1 MRMYEFKGFSKT
13 EKERGHQVK
22 QEGVI
27 HGQQIWIRK

>member
-1 MRMYEFKGFSKT
+1 VRTYEFKGFSKT

-27 HGQQIWIRK
+27 HD